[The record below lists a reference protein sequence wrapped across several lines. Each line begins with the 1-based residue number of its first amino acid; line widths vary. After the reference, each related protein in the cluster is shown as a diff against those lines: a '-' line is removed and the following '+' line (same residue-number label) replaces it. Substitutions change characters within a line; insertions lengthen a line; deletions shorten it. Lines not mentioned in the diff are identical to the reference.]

1 MPLFLVRRSLLRGT
15 PKASRNRCFC
25 SSFVGRRL
33 SPSCL
38 IPNPPVLSDL
48 LKEFS
53 VYPFVMTT
61 ILLLEQSKYSPGEY
75 IVLLLCESSRHCQI
89 NSYSQHRNSHENPEL
104 ICEMYSK
111 KGGMAHR
118 DQFCR
123 KPAHENWQAM
133 HQLGRQSQLWTE
145 SMRTSYPC
153 INVNLKG
160 GSSHAKWINLDK

>member
-48 LKEFS
+48 LKEFL

-61 ILLLEQSKYSPGEY
+61 IMLLEQSKYSLGEY

-89 NSYSQHRNSHENPEL
+89 YSYPLHISPRNSHENPEL
-104 ICEMYSK
+104 TGEMYSK

-123 KPAHENWQAM
+123 KPADENW
-133 HQLGRQSQLWTE
+133 HKSTRL
-145 SMRTSYPC
+145 C
-153 INVNLKG
+153 INSKDNHNFGLNRLEPPTPV
-160 GSSHAKWINLDK
+160 

>member
-48 LKEFS
+48 LKESS

-61 ILLLEQSKYSPGEY
+61 IILLEQSKYSPGEY

-89 NSYSQHRNSHENPEL
+89 NSYPQHSSPKNSHENPEL
-104 ICEMYSK
+104 AGEIFSK
-111 KGGMAHR
+111 TWHIEINFA
-118 DQFCR
+118 
-123 KPAHENWQAM
+123 ENQPMRIGRLCINSEDNPNFGLNRWEPSTPVKMWTWREDQAM
-133 HQLGRQSQLWTE
+133 RSG
-145 SMRTSYPC
+145 
-153 INVNLKG
+153 
-160 GSSHAKWINLDK
+160 